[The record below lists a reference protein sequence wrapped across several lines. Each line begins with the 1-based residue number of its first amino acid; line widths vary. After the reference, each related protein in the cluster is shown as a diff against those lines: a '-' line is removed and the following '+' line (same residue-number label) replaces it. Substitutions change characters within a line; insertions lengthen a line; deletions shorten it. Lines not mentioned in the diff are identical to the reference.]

1 MNRLRT
7 LRRQAGFT
15 LIEVMIVVAIIGIL
29 AAVAYPSYRD
39 YILRGNLVDATN
51 GLASVRAQMERHFLD
66 NRTYATAN
74 GFTTPCAAVDGGG
87 TDRPRR
93 FGGFLVSCAVAPTAT
108 TFTLQAVGAGNVNG
122 FTYTIN
128 QADVRATT
136 AAIAGYN
143 TCASAWITKKG
154 QAC

>member
-1 MNRLRT
+1 VET
-7 LRRQAGFT
+7 LQT
-15 LIEVMIVVAIIGIL
+15 LPLDEQE
-29 AAVAYPSYRD
+29 
-39 YILRGNLVDATN
+39 RG
-51 GLASVRAQMERHFLD
+51 RYLD
-66 NRTYATAN
+66 
-74 GFTTPCAAVDGGG
+74 
-87 TDRPRR
+87 
-93 FGGFLVSCAVAPTAT
+93 
-108 TFTLQAVGAGNVNG
+108 FTLQAVGAGNVNG